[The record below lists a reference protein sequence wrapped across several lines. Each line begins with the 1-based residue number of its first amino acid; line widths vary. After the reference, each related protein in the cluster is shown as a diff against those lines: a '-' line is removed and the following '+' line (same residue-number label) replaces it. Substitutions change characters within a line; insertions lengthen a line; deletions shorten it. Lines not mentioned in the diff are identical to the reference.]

1 MFCIL
6 VIMIN
11 EYVKL
16 RIACRFGN
24 FWLGKSGIMCN
35 FTIELLLHP
44 KSI

>member
-6 VIMIN
+6 VITIN
-11 EYVKL
+11 EDIKL
-16 RIACRFGN
+16 RIACRFGY

-35 FTIELLLHP
+35 FTIELLLHL